1 MPVVLG
7 PRDIITILDLTRG
20 EIEALFEE
28 ARRMEGIRRSEEL
41 RGRIIA
47 MAFFEPSTRTR
58 LSFEAAAKRL
68 GAEVIGFTSEEG
80 TSIEKGESL
89 ADTVRMLDAYADA
102 IVIRHRYEGAAR
114 YAAEI
119 ARSPVINAGDGAGH
133 HPTQTLLDLYAMW
146 RFLGRIDGLSI
157 AVLGDLRY
165 ARVVRSLL
173 LGLSMFDVR
182 LHLVSPPM
190 LAPRTEVLRE
200 LEARGVRYSVHS
212 DIGEV
217 IGDIDVLYV
226 VRIQRERIPDPLEY
240 ERIRGSYRVTP
251 DLIRRAKP
259 NMVILH
265 PLPRVDEVDPAID
278 STPHAKYFEQA
289 ALGVPVRMALL
300 KAVLQG
306 YE

>member
-1 MPVVLG
+1 MPVRLG
-7 PRDIITILDLTRG
+7 PRDIITILDLSRR

-28 ARRMEGIRRSEEL
+28 ARSLEGVRRSDEL
-41 RGRIIA
+41 RSRVVA
-47 MAFFEPSTRTR
+47 LAFFEPSTRTR
-58 LSFEAAAKRL
+58 LSFEVAAKRL
-68 GAEVIGFTSEEG
+68 GASVIGIHGVEG

-89 ADTVRMLDAYADA
+89 ADTVRMLDAYADL

-119 ARSPVINAGDGAGH
+119 AANPVINAGDGSGH

-146 RFLGRIDGLSI
+146 RFLGHIDGLSI

-165 ARVVRSLL
+165 ARTVRSLL

-182 LHLVSPPM
+182 LHLVSPPS
-190 LAPRTEVLRE
+190 LAPRPEVLAE
-200 LEARGVRYSVHS
+200 LDARGVRYSLHS

-217 IGDIDVLYV
+217 IGDVDVLYV
-226 VRIQRERIPDPLEY
+226 VRIQRERFPDPLEY

-251 DLIRRAKP
+251 ELVRRAKP

-265 PLPRVDEVDPAID
+265 PLPRVDEVDPAVD
-278 STPHAKYFEQA
+278 ALPNAKYFEQA

-300 KAVLQG
+300 RALLS
-306 YE
+306 E